1 MTPTPNPQAKTV
13 NEILADYAVAVTGAK
28 SLGDEVETSILAKQ
42 QLLAEVLD
50 MIGED
55 ENWNADMPFNKKY
68 TILAERQFKN
78 NLRKAAKERFK

>member
-1 MTPTPNPQAKTV
+1 MSKDNTLD
-13 NEILADYAVAVTGAK
+13 EILEDNNILVGTGAK
-28 SLGDEVETSILAKQ
+28 LTEIGYERLGENIQSAKQ

>member
-1 MTPTPNPQAKTV
+1 MTPNPQAKTV